1 MPHAKLH
8 LRLPTLALIAVICT
22 VIASHRTSFAQDSPE
37 YIQFLQQNSMI
48 YQSEQ
53 EADLISGQG
62 VQWRN
67 HYETPE
73 PGQLVSKASTW
84 LIYYPASVITKPNT
98 DVIGTWGDP
107 AFWDALQSIGIEL
120 LHTDPIERGGGV
132 QGTTF
137 TPTIDGWFDRISLD
151 LDPVFGTETE
161 FKQLVQN
168 ASQHGALI
176 GGDLVPLHTGFG
188 ADFRLAERAY
198 MDYPGMYDMVE
209 IPQNLWNIL
218 PPVSDPN
225 VTALVSVDVATQL
238 KSQGFIPGTIHSAD
252 ADPQAAT
259 WSGWS
264 ATPEVVGV
272 DGKTRRWVYLHI
284 FKPGQPA
291 TNWLDPS
298 FAAQRVNFG
307 DTARNIVERGNSLL
321 RLDAAPFTAVDPD
334 TSGAT
339 AQDYLQPMSID
350 NTNDL
355 AFMARKLGGWTFQE
369 LNVPVEQLKQYTQ
382 NGPDIS
388 YDFFTR
394 AQVLHPLITGDVLP
408 LRLAE
413 SELLQQGVQAGLLFH
428 DLQNHDEITYQLI
441 DLGSHQNL
449 TLDGQ
454 TYNGQQLQQQMLQ
467 QMRSTVG
474 SASYNKLYRPVQ
486 DGVATTFVGFIAP
499 ALGIQ
504 DPYHATADQV
514 ALIQKA
520 HILVSLAN
528 AMQPGVFGISAWDLV
543 GALPIPASSLSSALT
558 AGGDWRWINRG
569 AVDLM
574 NNNPNATT
582 STVLQLPKAQT
593 LYGPLPAQLQNPN
606 SFASQIKQMLAAR
619 KKYGIQN
626 ATMNAVP
633 PTGNQAVAVYAM
645 TLPNSTSLAL
655 TALNYGRTANTVQ
668 IDLTKIPPGIP
679 ASQLAGQS
687 ALDIISQQ
695 NAGVVSN
702 NGQLT
707 IDLDSLTGR
716 TLVVQRQG
724 GTPAPPTPAPPPT
737 PTPPTPPGGGGSAV
751 PSQIEARVTNTVSH
765 MR

>member
-1 MPHAKLH
+1 
-8 LRLPTLALIAVICT
+8 
-22 VIASHRTSFAQDSPE
+22 
-37 YIQFLQQNSMI
+37 
-48 YQSEQ
+48 
-53 EADLISGQG
+53 
-62 VQWRN
+62 
-67 HYETPE
+67 
-73 PGQLVSKASTW
+73 
-84 LIYYPASVITKPNT
+84 
-98 DVIGTWGDP
+98 
-107 AFWDALQSIGIEL
+107 
-120 LHTDPIERGGGV
+120 
-132 QGTTF
+132 
-137 TPTIDGWFDRISLD
+137 
-151 LDPVFGTETE
+151 
-161 FKQLVQN
+161 
-168 ASQHGALI
+168 
-176 GGDLVPLHTGFG
+176 
-188 ADFRLAERAY
+188 
-198 MDYPGMYDMVE
+198 
-209 IPQNLWNIL
+209 
-218 PPVSDPN
+218 
-225 VTALVSVDVATQL
+225 
-238 KSQGFIPGTIHSAD
+238 
-252 ADPQAAT
+252 
-259 WSGWS
+259 
-264 ATPEVVGV
+264 
-272 DGKTRRWVYLHI
+272 
-284 FKPGQPA
+284 
-291 TNWLDPS
+291 
-298 FAAQRVNFG
+298 
-307 DTARNIVERGNSLL
+307 
-321 RLDAAPFTAVDPD
+321 
-334 TSGAT
+334 
-339 AQDYLQPMSID
+339 
-350 NTNDL
+350 
-355 AFMARKLGGWTFQE
+355 MARKLGGWTFQE

-394 AQVLHPLITGDVLP
+394 AQVVHPLITGDVLP

-528 AMQPGVFGISAWDLV
+528 AMQPGVFGISTWDLV
-543 GALPIPASSLSSALT
+543 GALPVPASSVSSNLT

-574 NNNPNATT
+574 NNNPSATT
-582 STVLQLPKAQT
+582 SAVLQLPKAQT

-619 KKYGIQN
+619 KKYGVDQ

-645 TLPNSTSLAL
+645 TLPNSTNLAI

-695 NAGVVSN
+695 NAGVVSD

-707 IDLDSLTGR
+707 IDLDSLSGR
-716 TLVVQRQG
+716 TLVIQRQG
-724 GTPAPPTPAPPPT
+724 GTPAPPTPVP
-737 PTPPTPPGGGGSAV
+737 PPTPPGGGGSAV

>member
-1 MPHAKLH
+1 MQHIKLH
-8 LRLPTLALIAVICT
+8 HRCPSLALIAIVCA
-22 VIASHRTSFAQDSPE
+22 VIAGRQTTFAQDSPD
-37 YIQFLQQNSMI
+37 YIQFLEQNSML

-73 PGQLVSKASTW
+73 PNQLVSKASTW
-84 LIYYPASVITKPNT
+84 FLYYPASVITKPNT
-98 DVIGTWGDP
+98 DVIGTWADN
-107 AFWDALQSIGIEL
+107 ALWDTLQSIGIEL

-132 QGTTF
+132 SGTTF

-161 FKQLVQN
+161 FKQLTQN

-176 GGDLVPLHTGFG
+176 GGDLVPLHTGLG

-198 MDYPGMYDMVE
+198 LDYPGMYDMVE

-218 PPVSDPN
+218 PAVSDPN
-225 VTALVSVDVATQL
+225 GTALVPVDVATQL
-238 KSQGFIPGTIHSAD
+238 KNQGFIPGTIHSAD

-264 ATPEVVGV
+264 ATPELVGV
-272 DGKTRRWVYLHI
+272 DGKPRRWVYLHI
-284 FKPGQPA
+284 FKPAQPA

-298 FAAQRVNFG
+298 FAAQRANYG
-307 DTARNIVERGNSLL
+307 DAARNIVERGNSLL

-334 TSGAT
+334 TNDAM
-339 AQDYLQPMSID
+339 AQDYLQPLSID

-355 AFMARKLGGWTFQE
+355 AYMARKLGGWTFQE

-388 YDFFTR
+388 YDFFSR

-441 DLGSHQNL
+441 DLGAHQNL

-454 TYNGQQLQQQMLQ
+454 TYNGQELQQQMLQ

-474 SASYNKLYRPVQ
+474 SVPYNKLYRPAQ
-486 DGVATTFVGFIAP
+486 DGVATTFAGFIAP

-543 GALPIPASSLSSALT
+543 GALPVPASSVASSLT

-574 NNNPNATT
+574 NNNPSATT

-619 KKYGIQN
+619 KKYGVDQ

-633 PTGNQAVAVYAM
+633 PTGNQAVCVLAM
-645 TLPNSTSLAL
+645 TLPNSTSIAI
-655 TALNYGRTANTVQ
+655 TALNYGRSSTSIQV
-668 IDLTKIPPGIP
+668 DLTQIPPGIP
-679 ASQLAGQS
+679 AAQVAGQT
-687 ALDIISQQ
+687 ALDIISDQ
-695 NAGVVSN
+695 NAGTVSSA
-702 NGQLT
+702 GT
-707 IDLDSLTGR
+707 ISIDLDSLAGR
-716 TLVVQRQG
+716 TLVIQRQG
-724 GTPAPPTPAPPPT
+724 GTPTPPPGTGGGGGNPPTPV
-737 PTPPTPPGGGGSAV
+737 GS
-751 PSQIEARVTNTVSH
+751 VSKTISLEKN
-765 MR
+765 